1 VNAEIAGEIPH
12 IDGGQPPD
20 TEIPTSHRTAGT
32 VIRTAHPRRSPAL
45 STALPRLGRRDHA
58 ALKRR
63 Q

>member
-12 IDGGQPPD
+12 IDGGQPTD

-45 STALPRLGRRDHA
+45 STALPGRSGRRC
-58 ALKRR
+58 
-63 Q
+63 